1 MIPKKYLGAIYA
13 FIAAIC
19 FSSKAILVKL
29 VYQYNVDAVSSLTL
43 RMAFSMPFFLVLA
56 WVYRNDPYP
65 IPENK
70 PKKVDYFALVV
81 LGITGYYLSS
91 LFDFMGLQ
99 YISTGLE
106 RLIVFIYPT
115 LVVII
120 AAIIFKRRIQA
131 FEILSLSLTYI
142 GILFIFYHDILLS
155 HKPNTALGAFYVFL
169 STLTYAFYLIGSE
182 KYIGKFGS
190 RRYTTYAML
199 VSTVAVFIHG
209 FMSNGNKIFDFT
221 WEVYALSSLMALIS
235 TVIASLLLSEAI
247 KLAGSSKAS
256 IIGSIG
262 PVATITLSYFFLNE
276 IITFAEICGGLLI
289 LAGVLMVSIYKN
301 KKAENGKS

>member
-81 LGITGYYLSS
+81 LGIIGYYLSS

-131 FEILSLSLTYI
+131 FEILSLVFCSYSTMTFYCLTNQI
-142 GILFIFYHDILLS
+142 Q
-155 HKPNTALGAFYVFL
+155 P
-169 STLTYAFYLIGSE
+169 
-182 KYIGKFGS
+182 
-190 RRYTTYAML
+190 
-199 VSTVAVFIHG
+199 
-209 FMSNGNKIFDFT
+209 
-221 WEVYALSSLMALIS
+221 
-235 TVIASLLLSEAI
+235 
-247 KLAGSSKAS
+247 
-256 IIGSIG
+256 
-262 PVATITLSYFFLNE
+262 
-276 IITFAEICGGLLI
+276 
-289 LAGVLMVSIYKN
+289 
-301 KKAENGKS
+301 